1 MNTVAVIDY
10 GMGNLRSV
18 CKAIEHVAPRA
29 RVQLTTA
36 TADIRAAA
44 RVVFPGQGAIGA
56 CMTALEGNGLRD
68 SLLEAMKTKPFLG
81 ICLGLQALYDFSE
94 EGGGTPGL
102 SLLAGA
108 VKRFPVEKMTDK
120 ATGLRLKVP
129 HMGWNEVHQ
138 TGAHPMWHGIPQNTR
153 FYFVHSYFADSADPR
168 DVAGETTYALRFTSA
183 AARANIFAVQ
193 FHPEKSQRGGLRLL
207 ENFMSWDGSH

>member
-18 CKAIEHVAPRA
+18 CKAIEHVAPGA
-29 RVQLTTA
+29 RVQLTA
-36 TADIRAAA
+36 AASDIRRAD
-44 RVVFPGQGAIGA
+44 RVVFPGQGAIGG
-56 CMTALEGNGLRD
+56 CMAALEHGELRD
-68 SLLEAMKTKPFLG
+68 ALLEAMKTKPFLG

-108 VKRFPVEKMTDK
+108 VKRFPAEKMTDE
-120 ATGLRLKVP
+120 AGLPLKVP
-129 HMGWNEVHQ
+129 HMGWNQVHQ
-138 TGAHPMWHGIPQNTR
+138 TAPHPLWKGIPQDTR
-153 FYFVHSYFADSADPR
+153 FYFVHSYYADSADAR
-168 DVAGETTYALRFTSA
+168 DVAGETAYALRFTSA

-207 ENFMSWDGSH
+207 ENFMSWDGNH

>member
-108 VKRFPVEKMTDK
+108 VKRFPVEKMTEK

>member
-18 CKAIEHVAPRA
+18 CKAIEHVAPKA

-36 TADIRAAA
+36 AAEIRAAS

-56 CMTALEGNGLRD
+56 CMSALEGDGLRD

-94 EGGGTPGL
+94 EGGGTPCL
-102 SLLAGA
+102 SLLAGS
-108 VKRFPVEKMTDK
+108 VKRFPAEKMTDK
-120 ATGLRLKVP
+120 ATGLALKVP
-129 HMGWNEVHQ
+129 HMGWNQVHQ
-138 TGAHPMWHGIPQNTR
+138 TSAHPLWNGIPQDTR
-153 FYFVHSYFADSADPR
+153 FYFVHSYYADSADTQ
-168 DVAGETTYALRFTSA
+168 DVAGETAYALRFTSA
-183 AARANIFAVQ
+183 ATRANIFAVQ
-193 FHPEKSQRGGLRLL
+193 FHPEKSQHAGLRLL
-207 ENFMSWDGSH
+207 ENFMSWDGNS